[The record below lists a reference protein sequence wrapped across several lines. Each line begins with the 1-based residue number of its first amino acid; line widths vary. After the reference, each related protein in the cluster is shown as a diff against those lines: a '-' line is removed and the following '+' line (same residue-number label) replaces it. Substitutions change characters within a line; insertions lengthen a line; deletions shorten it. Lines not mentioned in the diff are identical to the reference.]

1 MFKVVSIQS
10 LKLCFMHYIIAFL
23 LGRLVSR
30 IFGKGLQLLNFG
42 PSDGASQTSVMMYFY
57 ASAFMGLV
65 VMALGTV
72 WIFLHLKKL
81 KFNIPLFVLIA
92 AIFSIVGVGG
102 VAGMM
107 NGLYPPQAVLA
118 VIPVQFL
125 AGLIFVARYTER
137 SELESKQDKA

>member
-1 MFKVVSIQS
+1 
-10 LKLCFMHYIIAFL
+10 MHYIIAFL

-81 KFNIPLFVLIA
+81 NLTSPSL
-92 AIFSIVGVGG
+92 S
-102 VAGMM
+102 
-107 NGLYPPQAVLA
+107 
-118 VIPVQFL
+118 
-125 AGLIFVARYTER
+125 
-137 SELESKQDKA
+137 